1 VILRYADEQVVAT
14 LEDDGKGFESN
25 ELNTAEERGHY
36 GIVGMRE
43 RAEGVGGQLVVR
55 SEPGRGT
62 IVRATIPYRVTVDG
76 APSSWTDTVEDTDQR
91 GAIEDLERTEKASF
105 LGRLFGR

>member
-1 VILRYADEQVVAT
+1 VVAT
-14 LEDDGKGFESN
+14 IEDDGKGFESN
-25 ELNTAEERGHY
+25 ELPTAEERGHY

-43 RAEGVGGQLVVR
+43 RAEGVNGQLVVR
-55 SEPGRGT
+55 SESGRGT
-62 IVRATIPYRVTVDG
+62 IVRASIPYRVAAGETPG
-76 APSSWTDTVEDTDQR
+76 WSDTVEDTDQR